1 MSFHISYEYR
11 IMIIIMIVSFI
22 NPFTSS
28 ALNLA
33 LPDIGRMYSA
43 SESQLSWIIETFLMT
58 STICI
63 MPLGALADRIGK
75 RRVFRMGTII
85 FMASS
90 YAVCSIS
97 SITGLFILRI
107 IQGIGS
113 ASIFATSLAIVSLTF
128 PAQKRGKA
136 MGLTLAAVY
145 SGLSLGPFI
154 GGTLNYYF
162 GWKSIFYF
170 IAFFGTAA
178 LLLTQAWM
186 KELPISSHH
195 PSFDGTGAVLYAVSL
210 AIIMF
215 SLSELLSLSYAPYL
229 LPGGI
234 LLFIIFLL
242 RERHQPMPI
251 IPIHLFTQYRAFSCS
266 TLAAMLNYGATFAIT
281 FLLSFYLQRI
291 LGFTSRDA
299 GMILLLQPVL
309 MAVFSPFTGTLS
321 DHISGGWLAS
331 GGMAC
336 IAVGLAILSLCIP
349 HSTLAIILL
358 CLVLIGIGFSLFTAP
373 NNTIIMNAVPK
384 EYYGMASSIV
394 GTVRLIGQVLSTAI
408 VTLILSQTTNSTL
421 LLPHIQFAFII
432 FTILCLIGIVPSLIR
447 NKK

>member
-33 LPDIGRMYSA
+33 LPDIGHMYGA

-97 SITGLFILRI
+97 SITGLFILRM

-113 ASIFATSLAIVSLTF
+113 ASIFATSLAIVSLVF

-170 IAFFGTAA
+170 IAFFWYGRIITDPSMDERTAHIF
-178 LLLTQAWM
+178 
-186 KELPISSHH
+186 ISS
-195 PSFDGTGAVLYAVSL
+195 F
-210 AIIMF
+210 F
-215 SLSELLSLSYAPYL
+215 
-229 LPGGI
+229 
-234 LLFIIFLL
+234 
-242 RERHQPMPI
+242 R
-251 IPIHLFTQYRAFSCS
+251 
-266 TLAAMLNYGATFAIT
+266 
-281 FLLSFYLQRI
+281 
-291 LGFTSRDA
+291 
-299 GMILLLQPVL
+299 
-309 MAVFSPFTGTLS
+309 
-321 DHISGGWLAS
+321 
-331 GGMAC
+331 
-336 IAVGLAILSLCIP
+336 
-349 HSTLAIILL
+349 
-358 CLVLIGIGFSLFTAP
+358 
-373 NNTIIMNAVPK
+373 
-384 EYYGMASSIV
+384 
-394 GTVRLIGQVLSTAI
+394 
-408 VTLILSQTTNSTL
+408 
-421 LLPHIQFAFII
+421 
-432 FTILCLIGIVPSLIR
+432 
-447 NKK
+447 